1 MLTIV
6 QEALTFDDVLLL
18 PAYSTV
24 LPKDVSLKT
33 RLTRGIHLNIP
44 LVSAATVSYTHL
56 RAHET

>member
-6 QEALTFDDVLLL
+6 QDALTFDDVLLL

-33 RLTRGIHLNIP
+33 RLTRGINLNIP
-44 LVSAATVSYTHL
+44 LVSYSKWI
-56 RAHET
+56 R